1 MCGSLDR
8 TTRCPTRNP
17 IACRQPIA
25 APRDPLALL
34 DLGIGVSVA
43 SRDANGLP
51 DLVRA
56 LGATRDASGTITVY
70 VSGRDARHVLDN
82 LRGNGAIAVVFSQP
96 TTHRTVQVKASQVT
110 IEAGRDADAAI
121 AHQRIRAMAGELER
135 HGYERGFT
143 ERMLSFDPADLT
155 LVRLRP
161 EEIFDQTPGP
171 QAGRTIGAS
180 MQSPA

>member
-1 MCGSLDR
+1 MSDTKSDSPPATESGV
-8 TTRCPTRNP
+8 
-17 IACRQPIA
+17 AH
-25 APRDPLALL
+25 DPLALL
-34 DLGIGVSVA
+34 DLGIGVSIA

-56 LGATRDASGTITVY
+56 LGATRNASGTITVY
-70 VSGRDARHVLDN
+70 VSGRDARDVLDN
-82 LRGNGAIAVVFSQP
+82 LRRNGAIAVVFSQP
-96 TTHRTVQVKASQVT
+96 TTHRTVQVKADAVS
-110 IEAGRDADAAI
+110 IEAATDADVVLAQ
-121 AHQRIRAMAGELER
+121 QRIRAMAAELER

-171 QAGRTIGAS
+171 QAGRAIG
-180 MQSPA
+180 MSPQRPA

>member
-1 MCGSLDR
+1 MSDAKFDSPPSPESG
-8 TTRCPTRNP
+8 
-17 IACRQPIA
+17 A
-25 APRDPLALL
+25 ARDPLALL
-34 DLGIGVSVA
+34 DLGIGVSIA

-56 LGATRDASGTITVY
+56 LGATRDASGTINVY

-82 LRGNGAIAVVFSQP
+82 LRDNGAIAVVFSQP
-96 TTHRTVQVKASQVT
+96 TTHRTVQVKAGHVT
-110 IEAGRDADAAI
+110 IEAATDADVVLV
-121 AHQRIRAMAGELER
+121 HQRIRAMAAELER

-143 ERMLSFDPADLT
+143 ERMLSFDAADLT

-171 QAGRTIGAS
+171 QAGRAFGVST
-180 MQSPA
+180 QRPA